1 MLNTFQK
8 TTPSG
13 KPVVNKQ
20 TKLPEF
26 TKSINQRLHKVC
38 KELGIET
45 KWCDKTFKVIPQY
58 TPEQRWNNI
67 RTSVSVLT

>member
-8 TTPSG
+8 STQSG

-26 TKSINQRLHKVC
+26 TRDINQRMKAVC
-38 KELGIET
+38 KELGIPT
-45 KWCDKTFKVIPQY
+45 KFVKGKLIPEY
-58 TPEQRWNNI
+58 THEQRWEMIKN
-67 RTSVSVLT
+67 TMPQLTY

>member
-8 TTPSG
+8 TTQSG

-26 TKSINQRLHKVC
+26 TRCINQRMKAVC
-38 KELGIET
+38 KELGIQT
-45 KWCDKTFKVIPQY
+45 KYVNNKLVPQY
-58 TPEQRWNNI
+58 SHEQRWDMI
-67 RTSVSVLT
+67 RNTMPQLT